1 VGRKLRLGASIRGSG
16 YNVSAWRHPKSDP
29 AAGEKIEHYV
39 ELARLAE
46 DSLFDM
52 VFFADAL
59 AIRGTDNPKGAAD
72 RYDGDSELDPSTILP
87 ALAVLTKHIGLVSTA
102 STSYNEPYNI
112 ARRYASLDHISGGR
126 AGWNT
131 VTSFSELE
139 AQNFSREKHFDK
151 EERYAR
157 ASEFLEVVV
166 GLWKSWASDA
176 LVRDKASGIYADRSK
191 VRELN
196 YKGKFF
202 QIRGPLT
209 LSRTPQ
215 GRPLLV
221 QAGSSQTGIDLAA
234 RFADVVYSVPR
245 ALEKAI
251 AIRDDL
257 RTRAAVYGRP
267 AGSILS
273 MPGIQIISG
282 RTEKEA
288 HDKYAALAEIVDPLL
303 GMAMLNRQ
311 AGDFLTP
318 DMFDDKIPAGAD
330 MEKYSV
336 AAETI
341 RIART
346 KNWTVRQ
353 LCQQVGMGSHML
365 VMGTA
370 DTVVDTMQQWFEAG
384 GADGFNILP
393 THLPENLRD
402 VAEHIVPRLQH
413 RGLFRRKYEGQTLR
427 ENLGLPKVEI

>member
-1 VGRKLRLGASIRGSG
+1 
-16 YNVSAWRHPKSDP
+16 
-29 AAGEKIEHYV
+29 
-39 ELARLAE
+39 
-46 DSLFDM
+46 
-52 VFFADAL
+52 
-59 AIRGTDNPKGAAD
+59 
-72 RYDGDSELDPSTILP
+72 
-87 ALAVLTKHIGLVSTA
+87 
-102 STSYNEPYNI
+102 
-112 ARRYASLDHISGGR
+112 
-126 AGWNT
+126 

-311 AGDFLTP
+311 AGDFLTS